1 MMDKQLFHIAQV
13 NVARYIAPPGDP
25 ILDDFVAQIEA
36 INALA
41 ETSPGFVWRLKSEYD
56 NDALS
61 LRPFDDERIL
71 VNMSV
76 WEDVDSLKHY
86 VYKTAHAA
94 VMRDRKKWFE
104 RMQEPAMAIWYIPK
118 GHIPMIAEMKER
130 LVRLQ
135 QQGASAFAFD
145 FKNLF

>member
-1 MMDKQLFHIAQV
+1 MDKKQFQIAQV

-25 ILDDFVAQIEA
+25 ILDDFVAQIDG

-41 ETSPGFVWRLKSEYD
+41 DTSPGFVWRLKSEYD

-61 LRPFDDERIL
+61 LRPFEDERIL
-71 VNMSV
+71 VNLSV
-76 WEDVDSLKHY
+76 WEDVESLKHY

-94 VMRDRKKWFE
+94 VMRDRKRWFE
-104 RMQEPAMAIWYIPK
+104 RMQEPSMAIWYIPK
-118 GHIPMIAEMKER
+118 GHIPTIAEMKER
-130 LVRLQ
+130 LNHIQ
-135 QQGASAFAFD
+135 KHGASEYAFD

>member
-1 MMDKQLFHIAQV
+1 
-13 NVARYIAPPGDP
+13 
-25 ILDDFVAQIEA
+25 
-36 INALA
+36 
-41 ETSPGFVWRLKSEYD
+41 LKSEYD

-71 VNMSV
+71 VNLSV

-94 VMRDRKKWFE
+94 VMRDRKRWFE
-104 RMQEPAMAIWYIPK
+104 RMQEPSMAIWSIPK
-118 GHIPMIAEMKER
+118 GHIPTIAEMKER
-130 LVRLQ
+130 LTHIQ
-135 QQGASAFAFD
+135 KYGASEFAFD

>member
-71 VNMSV
+71 VNLSV

-104 RMQEPAMAIWYIPK
+104 RMQEPSMAIWYIPK
-118 GHIPMIAEMKER
+118 GTIPTIADMKIRLAHI
-130 LVRLQ
+130 Q
-135 QQGASAFAFD
+135 QEGASEFAFD

>member
-1 MMDKQLFHIAQV
+1 MDKKQFHVAQV
-13 NVARYIAPPGDP
+13 NVAHYIAPPGDP
-25 ILDDFVAQIEA
+25 ILDDFVAQIDE

-41 ETSPGFVWRLKSEYD
+41 ETSAGFVWRLKSEYD

-61 LRPFDDERIL
+61 LRPFEDERIL

-76 WEDVDSLKHY
+76 WEEVDSLKNY

-94 VMRDRKKWFE
+94 VMRDRKRWFE
-104 RMQEPAMAIWYIPK
+104 RMQEPSMAIWYIPK
-118 GHIPMIAEMKER
+118 GHLPTIAEMKER
-130 LVRLQ
+130 LTHIQ
-135 QQGASAFAFD
+135 KKGASEFAFD